1 MFCELDNK
9 IVEIYIDDMVVKSK
23 GYKEHLVHLRKTQE
37 CTKACESQQVCF
49 WYFSWIATG
58 FLDT

>member
-23 GYKEHLVHLRKTQE
+23 GYKEHLVHL
-37 CTKACESQQVCF
+37 
-49 WYFSWIATG
+49 
-58 FLDT
+58 